1 MPYRPERVRTFIKE
15 QVGEIIQHQLK
26 DPRIG
31 FASVTDVE
39 VSMDLR
45 HAKVFISV
53 LGDAQAKS
61 DCLGSALALQL
72 ALARIGRTA
81 QVGSADGVPEPF
93 RVLPGAGRVL
103 TAPPAPPAD
112 VAVAV
117 ECSTVDRAGTFAQA
131 LLDAATLIN
140 IDHH

>member
-1 MPYRPERVRTFIKE
+1 MTVLPYPI
-15 QVGEIIQHQLK
+15 
-26 DPRIG
+26 
-31 FASVTDVE
+31 AAA
-39 VSMDLR
+39 LR
-45 HAKVFISV
+45 KSRSVFIACHV
-53 LGDAQAKS
+53 APDG
-61 DCLGSALALQL
+61 DCLGSGLALQL

-131 LLDAATLIN
+131 LLDAATLIRSKERRVGKECTVRRGPGASKQKK
-140 IDHH
+140 HW

>member
-1 MPYRPERVRTFIKE
+1 MTDLPYQI
-15 QVGEIIQHQLK
+15 
-26 DPRIG
+26 
-31 FASVTDVE
+31 AAA
-39 VSMDLR
+39 LR
-45 HAKVFISV
+45 KSRSVFIACHV
-53 LGDAQAKS
+53 APDG

-112 VAVAV
+112 VAGGGGG
-117 ECSTVDRAGTFAQA
+117 STEGGPGARAHGPPAPGA
-131 LLDAATLIN
+131 L
-140 IDHH
+140 IDSGRPVSP

>member
-1 MPYRPERVRTFIKE
+1 MTDLPYQI
-15 QVGEIIQHQLK
+15 
-26 DPRIG
+26 
-31 FASVTDVE
+31 AAA
-39 VSMDLR
+39 LR
-45 HAKVFISV
+45 KSRSVFIACHV
-53 LGDAQAKS
+53 APDG

-112 VAVAV
+112 VAVGGGG
-117 ECSTVDRAGTFAQA
+117 STVGRAGAFSPG
-131 LLDAATLIN
+131 LPGAAAPVKI
-140 IDHH
+140 HPPAHK

>member
-1 MPYRPERVRTFIKE
+1 MTDLPYQI
-15 QVGEIIQHQLK
+15 
-26 DPRIG
+26 
-31 FASVTDVE
+31 AAA
-39 VSMDLR
+39 LR
-45 HAKVFISV
+45 KSRSVFIACHV
-53 LGDAQAKS
+53 APDG

-112 VAVAV
+112 VAVGV
-117 ECSTVDRAGTFAQA
+117 EGRPAGRAAA
-131 LLDAATLIN
+131 PAPAPPDAATLSN
-140 IDHH
+140 IH

>member
-1 MPYRPERVRTFIKE
+1 MTDLPYQI
-15 QVGEIIQHQLK
+15 
-26 DPRIG
+26 
-31 FASVTDVE
+31 AAA
-39 VSMDLR
+39 LR
-45 HAKVFISV
+45 KSRSVFIACHV
-53 LGDAQAKS
+53 APDG

-112 VAVAV
+112 VAAGV
-117 ECSTVDRAGTFAQA
+117 ECSPVGRGRAVCPA
-131 LLDAATLIN
+131 LLACATLVN
-140 IDHH
+140 NRQHLSNV

>member
-1 MPYRPERVRTFIKE
+1 MTDLPYQI
-15 QVGEIIQHQLK
+15 
-26 DPRIG
+26 
-31 FASVTDVE
+31 AAA
-39 VSMDLR
+39 LR
-45 HAKVFISV
+45 KSRSVFIACHV
-53 LGDAQAKS
+53 APDG

-117 ECSTVDRAGTFAQA
+117 EGSTAGRPGTVAPA
-131 LLDAATLIN
+131 LLDAAAPVN
-140 IDHH
+140 IDPHRRQDGQCHLRY